1 MGKLNLS
8 EAAKEILDASVAS
21 KRGSGEKFGQGR
33 KLAADEQG
41 HEDIGGPTFSNR
53 DTESIGRNAA
63 KSIRSATPPGATP
76 PVGSAKDGVGI
87 TKATGPQ
94 DSMGRSDLT
103 APTQDHDQDQNSRVD
118 RQKAKTLIAT
128 YMPNKNAPAMHVPE
142 ETEQDEEDFLED
154 EEEFEEDDIIDE
166 AKHED
171 EAEHEDEKQD
181 KAMMKKM
188 MKKKEKEDEMKEKM
202 KEDID
207 ALLQGQNLSEEFVS
221 KASTIFESAVYARAS
236 EVIADVEAELVEEF
250 QVAVE
255 QIKEEL
261 ADKVDAYLNY
271 MVEEWMKE
279 NQLAIEKGL
288 RSEIVEEFIDG
299 LRNLFVEHYIDV
311 PTEKVDVVEELAEKV
326 AELENALN
334 EEINRGVALN
344 IELNEHKKY
353 EAIYAACEG
362 LTQTQVEKL
371 KSLTESVEFTTED
384 EFADKLNTLKE
395 AYFRS
400 DVKSASNLS
409 LDDEVLIE
417 DEVKPARFDDPS
429 MEAYAK
435 TISKT
440 VIK

>member
-1 MGKLNLS
+1 MTPSHVTKSGMLTKSSQKGLKSSLKSQRSMN
-8 EAAKEILDASVAS
+8 KE
-21 KRGSGEKFGQGR
+21 
-33 KLAADEQG
+33 
-41 HEDIGGPTFSNR
+41 N
-53 DTESIGRNAA
+53 
-63 KSIRSATPPGATP
+63 
-76 PVGSAKDGVGI
+76 
-87 TKATGPQ
+87 
-94 DSMGRSDLT
+94 
-103 APTQDHDQDQNSRVD
+103 
-118 RQKAKTLIAT
+118 
-128 YMPNKNAPAMHVPE
+128 
-142 ETEQDEEDFLED
+142 
-154 EEEFEEDDIIDE
+154 
-166 AKHED
+166 
-171 EAEHEDEKQD
+171 
-181 KAMMKKM
+181 
-188 MKKKEKEDEMKEKM
+188 EMKEKM
-202 KEDID
+202 KEDIV

-236 EVIADVEAELVEEF
+236 EVISDVEAELVEEF

-279 NQLAIEKGL
+279 NQLAVEKGL
-288 RSEIVEEFIDG
+288 RAEIVEEFIDG
-299 LRNLFVEHYIDV
+299 LRDLFVEHYIDV

-326 AELENALN
+326 AQLENALN

-417 DEVKPARFDDPS
+417 DESKPARFDDPS